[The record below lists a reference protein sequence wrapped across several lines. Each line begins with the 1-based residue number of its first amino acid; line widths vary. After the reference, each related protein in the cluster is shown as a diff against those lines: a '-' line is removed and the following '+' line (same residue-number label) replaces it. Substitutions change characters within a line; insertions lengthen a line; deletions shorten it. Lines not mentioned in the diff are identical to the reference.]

1 MAVMTVD
8 EARRYAASVSPQT
21 DGGDGGV
28 FLPPGGGGGSSGG
41 SGGPSGGGGSTYVR
55 SLDLSKLQALAS
67 AGLNPY
73 ASSDVEVAYALW
85 KMNLGGMNELKILRE
100 AGLVSTSDISNQLFG
115 DSANKQHVSV
125 GGKLYTF
132 DPVTGAF
139 ELAVDSKGNPI
150 GDVGRSTFDTGPGYL
165 DLANRN
171 FDEQVRQ
178 FNQQFGLNQ
187 QTADRSEQAA
197 RAGTGLSL
205 ADLARGLSQDYYQ
218 LAKDPGNFP
227 ALAAAYSGLE
237 GQAGQG
243 SPLSTLLGEGFRI
256 KPDAMSNPLGDQRF
270 RDLLDQLYQ
279 RAGGMNAD
287 FGAVRDAYARDPQA
301 AATFFAQKPEDL
313 ARMFGAQPM
322 AAGGAFIANRP
333 MRLQDLTTGD
343 TTAVLGE
350 QGKPE
355 QVSVTPLQAMAST
368 SSATPPEYSPAE
380 ATSVALGNSL
390 KGLGYVPKNILDTLG
405 SGQLLGPNMVPDW
418 LLKRLPPSL
427 IRLLQADVLSNLGS
441 AGAGDYWA
449 ERQRYVPQGFNAF
462 AGGVRR

>member
-21 DGGDGGV
+21 DGV
-28 FLPPGGGGGSSGG
+28 ERPRPGGGGSGDGSAPYYLSPPDPTKPPPSYVPPGGAIDPATGSLIAADQSGNIVVIAAPGELFQMGDTVYRWSGHGYTQASAAETRAYLGGDASGG
-41 SGGPSGGGGSTYVR
+41 S
-55 SLDLSKLQALAS
+55 A
-67 AGLNPY
+67 
-73 ASSDVEVAYALW
+73 
-85 KMNLGGMNELKILRE
+85 
-100 AGLVSTSDISNQLFG
+100 
-115 DSANKQHVSV
+115 
-125 GGKLYTF
+125 
-132 DPVTGAF
+132 
-139 ELAVDSKGNPI
+139 
-150 GDVGRSTFDTGPGYL
+150 GRSTFDTGPGYL
-165 DLANRN
+165 DLANRQ
-171 FDEQVRQ
+171 FGFQSGPQFQEGIRQ
-178 FNQQFGLNQ
+178 FNQ
-187 QTADRSEQAA
+187 TSDRSEQAA
-197 RAGTGLSL
+197 RASTGLSL

-313 ARMFGAQPM
+313 ARMFGQQTQPM

-343 TTAVLGE
+343 TAAVLGE

-355 QVSVTPLQAMAST
+355 QVSVTPLQAMASGQ
-368 SSATPPEYSPAE
+368 SYGAMASGGSAVPNEYSPAE
-380 ATSVALGNSL
+380 ATSVALGKSL
-390 KGLGYVPKNILDTLG
+390 KGLGYVPGNILDVLG
-405 SGQLLGPNMVPDW
+405 SGKLLGPNMMPDW

-427 IRLLQADVLSNLGS
+427 VRLLQADVLSNLGS

-449 ERQRYVPQGFNAF
+449 ERQRYVPQGFDAF